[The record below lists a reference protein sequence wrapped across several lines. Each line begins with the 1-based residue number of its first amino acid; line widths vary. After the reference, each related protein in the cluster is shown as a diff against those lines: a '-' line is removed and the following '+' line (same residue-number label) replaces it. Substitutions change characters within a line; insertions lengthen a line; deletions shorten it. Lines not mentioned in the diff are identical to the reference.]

1 VSDSPHSQNLGAL
14 SQEQH
19 ALAQTHLR
27 PDERLLWLG
36 KPDARRMARNYIVP
50 GWGAALVIAVVL
62 ALIGVDLLLLALF
75 VPVLFVIMLLLGLLW
90 IYPDARRTVYALTNQ
105 RVLVLNTGQPDM
117 PQELAGSDLGV
128 LRCFEQSDGTGDLF
142 FASAEYQR
150 TRRRG
155 TTRHFGFIGIPQ
167 VRDVEQQMQ
176 AVFPQCR
183 DDEE

>member
-1 VSDSPHSQNLGAL
+1 VSDSPRLGAL

-19 ALAQTHLR
+19 ALAQSHLL
-27 PDERLLWLG
+27 PGERLLWVG
-36 KPDARRMARNYIVP
+36 KPDARRMARNYVLP
-50 GWGAALVIAVVL
+50 GWGSALVIAVVL
-62 ALIGVDLLLLALF
+62 GLIGVDLLLLALF
-75 VPVLFVIMLLLGLLW
+75 VPVLLVIMLMLGLFW

-105 RVLVLNTGQPDM
+105 RVLVLNARRPDT
-117 PQELAGSDLGV
+117 PQELAGSDLGA

-176 AVFPQCR
+176 VVFPQCR
-183 DDEE
+183 DDEP